1 MKAVKVLFFTA
12 VLLLGVNTA
21 MAQAKLGHID
31 VATLISLMPETK
43 KANTQ
48 METMSNGFKADYD
61 KMVTEY
67 QNLAQKYQNEAAS
80 QSDAMNQTCQG
91 TRGSSAASAN
101 VCPVCTTG
109 SGKEIER
116 TDAAYFRK
124 STRSDQCSSQG
135 KRLELC
141 FQYGQRSAGIRWRR
155 SGSDAGCEEK
165 TGPSVRLFFR
175 NIIPQR
181 QSV

>member
-80 QSDAMNQTCQG
+80 QSDAMNQTRAKELEDRQQ
-91 TRGSSAASAN
+91 RLQMFAQSAQQPIFEKAQEAINAVAKEKGLSYVFNTASGAL
-101 VCPVCTTG
+101 VYDGGGVDLMPDVKKKLG
-109 SGKEIER
+109 L
-116 TDAAYFRK
+116 
-124 STRSDQCSSQG
+124 Q
-135 KRLELC
+135 
-141 FQYGQRSAGIRWRR
+141 
-155 SGSDAGCEEK
+155 
-165 TGPSVRLFFR
+165 
-175 NIIPQR
+175 
-181 QSV
+181 

>member
-80 QSDAMNQTCQG
+80 QSDAMNQTRAKELEDRQQ
-91 TRGSSAASAN
+91 RLQMFAQSAQQDLEKKSNELMQPIFEKAQEAIN
-101 VCPVCTTG
+101 AVA
-109 SGKEIER
+109 KEKGLSYVFN
-116 TDAAYFRK
+116 T
-124 STRSDQCSSQG
+124 
-135 KRLELC
+135 
-141 FQYGQRSAGIRWRR
+141 
-155 SGSDAGCEEK
+155 DAGCEEK

>member
-48 METMSNGFKADYD
+48 METMGNGFKADYD

-80 QSDAMNQTCQG
+80 QSDAMNQTRAKELEDRQH
-91 TRGSSAASAN
+91 RLQMFSQSAQQDLEKKSNELMQPIFEKAQEAINAVAKEKGLSYVFNTASGAL
-101 VCPVCTTG
+101 VYDGGGVDLMPDVKKKLG
-109 SGKEIER
+109 L
-116 TDAAYFRK
+116 
-124 STRSDQCSSQG
+124 Q
-135 KRLELC
+135 
-141 FQYGQRSAGIRWRR
+141 
-155 SGSDAGCEEK
+155 
-165 TGPSVRLFFR
+165 
-175 NIIPQR
+175 
-181 QSV
+181 

>member
-80 QSDAMNQTCQG
+80 QSDAMNQTRAKELEDRQQ
-91 TRGSSAASAN
+91 RLQMFAQSAQQDLEKKSNELMQPIFEKAQEAINAVAKEKGLSYVFN
-101 VCPVCTTG
+101 TT
-109 SGKEIER
+109 SGALVYDGGGVDLMPDVK
-116 TDAAYFRK
+116 K
-124 STRSDQCSSQG
+124 KLGLQ
-135 KRLELC
+135 
-141 FQYGQRSAGIRWRR
+141 
-155 SGSDAGCEEK
+155 
-165 TGPSVRLFFR
+165 
-175 NIIPQR
+175 
-181 QSV
+181 

>member
-48 METMSNGFKADYD
+48 LETMSNGFKADYD
-61 KMVTEY
+61 KMVAEY

-80 QSDAMNQTCQG
+80 QSDAMNQTRAKELEDRQQ
-91 TRGSSAASAN
+91 RLQMFAQSAQQDMEKKSNELMQPIFQKAQDAINAVAKEKGLTYVFNTASG
-101 VCPVCTTG
+101 VLVYQDG
-109 SGKEIER
+109 GL
-116 TDAAYFRK
+116 DLM
-124 STRSDQCSSQG
+124 SDVKKKLGLQ
-135 KRLELC
+135 
-141 FQYGQRSAGIRWRR
+141 
-155 SGSDAGCEEK
+155 
-165 TGPSVRLFFR
+165 
-175 NIIPQR
+175 
-181 QSV
+181 

>member
-1 MKAVKVLFFTA
+1 
-12 VLLLGVNTA
+12 

-80 QSDAMNQTCQG
+80 QSDAMNQT
-91 TRGSSAASAN
+91 RA
-101 VCPVCTTG
+101 
-109 SGKEIER
+109 KELEDRQQRLQMLPSLHNRIWKRNR
-116 TDAAYFRK
+116 T
-124 STRSDQCSSQG
+124 
-135 KRLELC
+135 
-141 FQYGQRSAGIRWRR
+141 
-155 SGSDAGCEEK
+155 
-165 TGPSVRLFFR
+165 
-175 NIIPQR
+175 N
-181 QSV
+181 